1 MSGYK
6 RALEHYDNAFS
17 CFKEIN
23 HLFGLY
29 QAKKREAS
37 LLEYLSNSLEPAEK
51 TELNI
56 KETAREEAKRQLEIQ
71 EKRFR
76 EYIAVNGTKNCPYI
90 ERAHGEEIALL
101 TEIVYSNNR

>member
-1 MSGYK
+1 MSGYQ
-6 RALEHYDNAFS
+6 RALKHYSNAFS

-29 QAKKREAS
+29 QVKKREAS
-37 LLEYLSNSLEPAEK
+37 LLEDLSNSLEPAEK

-56 KETAREEAKRQLEIQ
+56 KGNSREEAKQQLEIQ

-76 EYIAVNGTKNCPYI
+76 EYIAVNGTNKCPYI